1 MHKVKEVIIV
11 EGRYDKNALS
21 QVVDA
26 TIIETGGFSVFNDK
40 EKQRLIKKI
49 AAARGIVIMTDPDGA
64 GLVIR
69 NFIKG
74 SVPREQIKIAYVPP
88 MPGKERRKSAPSK
101 EGLLGVEG
109 MRPDV
114 LLEALRRSGAVID
127 GEGSCEREI
136 ISKADMFAKGL
147 SGQAGSRE
155 KRLRLMSSLELPK
168 NLSPDAL
175 LDVLNVLMSRDE
187 ILALDIY

>member
-40 EKQRLIKKI
+40 EKQQLIKKI
-49 AAARGIVIMTDPDGA
+49 AAARGIVVMTDPDGA

-74 SVPREQIKIAYVPP
+74 CVPPEQLKIAYVPTVE
-88 MPGKERRKSAPSK
+88 GKERRKSSPSK

-109 MRPDV
+109 MRPDI
-114 LLEALRRSGAVID
+114 LLEALIRSGATVD
-127 GEGSCEREI
+127 GESSDKCALI
-136 ISKADMFAKGL
+136 TKADMYAKGL
-147 SGQAGSRE
+147 SGQTGSKE
-155 KRLRLMSSLELPK
+155 KRLALITKLGLPK
-168 NLSPDAL
+168 HLSPDAL
-175 LDVLNVLMSRDE
+175 LDILNVLMTRDE
-187 ILALDIY
+187 FVSLDV